1 MAAAL
6 FFKSRLLP
14 KIISLKARF
23 TFLFLPLKTFV
34 CNLGFILW
42 FLNYDTL

>member
-14 KIISLKARF
+14 KIISVKAPF
-23 TFLFLPLKTFV
+23 TFMFLLLLSFV
-34 CNLGFILW
+34 CHLRFILW
-42 FLNYDTL
+42 FLNYDTV

>member
-14 KIISLKARF
+14 KIVSARAHF
-23 TFLFLPLKTFV
+23 TFLFLLLQSFV
-34 CNLGFILW
+34 CHLTFILW
-42 FLNYDTL
+42 FLN